1 MVLELMD
8 IAVSTD
14 HYAQGEIYA
23 YLYEMLKR
31 EEVVSKFGRCDFLP
45 IDVIYHDLQE
55 FACWDANNKADTLA
69 RSLHVLTM

>member
-8 IAVSTD
+8 IAVSAD

-31 EEVVSKFGRCDFLP
+31 EEGVSKFGWCDSLP
-45 IDVIYHDLQE
+45 IDVIYLQE